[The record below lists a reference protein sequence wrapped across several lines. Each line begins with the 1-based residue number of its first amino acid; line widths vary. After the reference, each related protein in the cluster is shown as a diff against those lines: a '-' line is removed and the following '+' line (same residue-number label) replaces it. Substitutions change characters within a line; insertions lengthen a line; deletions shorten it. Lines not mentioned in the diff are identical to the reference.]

1 MVCGFF
7 RPFKWAP
14 ILLITTASHLRGAM
28 DREPDGVDDAGSSA
42 PRARR
47 FVAVGVAGG
56 VILLLVI
63 AVLATR
69 LASLPGTPGASAA
82 GSSSASPAPSPTG
95 TMSVPEIFQR
105 LSPSVVTVKDG
116 NDLGAGVI
124 VSDSGTILTA
134 AHVVANG
141 GGITVTYADGTV
153 AAAAVTSADKQMDI
167 AVLTPAQL
175 PQVVVPATLGGA
187 TSIGETVVAVG
198 NPLGLTDSVSSGV
211 VSGLDR
217 SADTDTGKRAGLIQF
232 DASVN
237 PGSSGGPL
245 IDDRG
250 MVVGIVVAL
259 ADPDGQDSFAGIGFA
274 VPIGA
279 ALGGGGKGKPGK
291 GPQI

>member
-1 MVCGFF
+1 
-7 RPFKWAP
+7 
-14 ILLITTASHLRGAM
+14 M

-47 FVAVGVAGG
+47 LVAVSVAGG
-56 VILLLVI
+56 VVLLLVI

-69 LASLPGTPGASAA
+69 LASLPGTPAA
-82 GSSSASPAPSPTG
+82 ASSSASPSPSPASTL
-95 TMSVPEIFQR
+95 SVPAIFQR
-105 LSPSVVTVKDG
+105 VLPSVVTVKDG
-116 NDLGAGVI
+116 NDLGSGVI
-124 VSDSGTILTA
+124 VSDTGTILTA
-134 AHVVANG
+134 AHVVAGG

-153 AAAAVTSADKQMDI
+153 VAAQVTSADKQTDI

-175 PQVVVPATLGGA
+175 PQALVPATLGGT
-187 TSIGETVVAVG
+187 TSIGDAVVAVG

-217 SADTDTGKRAGLIQF
+217 SANTDTGKRTGLIQF
-232 DASVN
+232 DAAVN

-245 IDDRG
+245 LDDRG

-279 ALGGGGKGKPGK
+279 ALGGGGKGSPGK

>member
-1 MVCGFF
+1 MCGFF
-7 RPFKWAP
+7 RLPKWAP

-47 FVAVGVAGG
+47 FVAAGVTGG
-56 VILLLVI
+56 VVLLLVI

-69 LASLPGTPGASAA
+69 LASLPGPPAAA
-82 GSSSASPAPSPTG
+82 GSSSASPSPSPTS
-95 TMSVPEIFQR
+95 TLSVPAIFQR
-105 LSPSVVTVKDG
+105 VAPSVVTVKDG
-116 NDLGAGVI
+116 NDLGSGVI
-124 VSDSGTILTA
+124 VSDKGTILTA
-134 AHVVANG
+134 AHVVASG
-141 GGITVTYADGTV
+141 KAITVTYADGTV
-153 AAAAVTSADKQMDI
+153 VAAQVTSADKQTDI
-167 AVLTPAQL
+167 AELTPAQL
-175 PQVVVPATLGGA
+175 PQVVVPATLGGT

-217 SADTDTGKRAGLIQF
+217 SANTDTGKRTGLIQF
-232 DASVN
+232 DAAVN

-245 IDDRG
+245 LDDRG
-250 MVVGIVVAL
+250 IVVGIVVAL

-274 VPIGA
+274 VPIGS
-279 ALGGGGKGKPGK
+279 ALGGGGKGNPGK

>member
-1 MVCGFF
+1 LCGFF
-7 RPFKWAP
+7 RPPKWAP

-28 DREPDGVDDAGSSA
+28 DQEPDGVEDAGSSA

-47 FVAVGVAGG
+47 FVVAGVAGG
-56 VILLLVI
+56 VVLLLVI

-69 LASLPGTPGASAA
+69 LASLPGTPAAPTSGAAA
-82 GSSSASPAPSPTG
+82 AAASPSPTG
-95 TMSVPEIFQR
+95 TLSVPEIFQR

-116 NDLGAGVI
+116 KDLGAGVI

-134 AHVVANG
+134 AHVVASRG
-141 GGITVTYADGTV
+141 AITVTFADGTV
-153 AAAAVTSADKQMDI
+153 VAASVTSADKQTDI

-175 PQVVVPATLGGA
+175 PQVVVPATLGGD
-187 TSIGETVVAVG
+187 TNIGETVVAIG

-211 VSGLDR
+211 VSGLNR
-217 SADTDTGKRAGLIQF
+217 SAETDTGKRTGLIQF

-245 IDDRG
+245 LDDRG

-259 ADPDGQDSFAGIGFA
+259 ADPTGQDSFAGIGFA
-274 VPIGA
+274 VPIGS
-279 ALGGGGKGKPGK
+279 ALGGGGKGNPGK

>member
-1 MVCGFF
+1 
-7 RPFKWAP
+7 
-14 ILLITTASHLRGAM
+14 M
-28 DREPDGVDDAGSSA
+28 DREPDGVDDAGSNA

-47 FVAVGVAGG
+47 FVAAGVAGG
-56 VILLLVI
+56 VVLLLVI

-69 LASLPGTPGASAA
+69 LASLRGTPGASAA
-82 GSSSASPAPSPTG
+82 GSSPASPAPSPTG

-134 AHVVANG
+134 AHVVASR
-141 GGITVTYADGTV
+141 GGITVTYANGTV
-153 AAAAVTSADKQMDI
+153 VAAAVTSADKQTDI

-175 PQVVVPATLGGA
+175 PQVVVPANLGGV

-217 SADTDTGKRAGLIQF
+217 SADTDTGKRTGLIQF

-245 IDDRG
+245 VDDRG

-279 ALGGGGKGKPGK
+279 ALGGGGKGNPGK